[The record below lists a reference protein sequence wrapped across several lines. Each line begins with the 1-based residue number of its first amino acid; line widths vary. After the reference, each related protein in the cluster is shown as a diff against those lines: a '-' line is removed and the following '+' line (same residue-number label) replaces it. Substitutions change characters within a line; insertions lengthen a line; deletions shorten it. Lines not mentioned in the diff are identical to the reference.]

1 MPKAYPTPSNKIY
14 SWTDF
19 KKQKVDPR
27 RSRILVGGCFDLL
40 HYGHVRFLEE
50 ARALEDILIVAIESD
65 EFIIKSKKRKPIH
78 TQAERAHNLAAL
90 MAVDY
95 IITLPYLT
103 TDQKYRQ
110 LVVDIH
116 PSTIAVT
123 VGDPQIQN
131 KKAHGKLIGASV
143 VSLPHYKK
151 FASSHIS
158 RNASIYRD

>member
-19 KKQKVDPR
+19 KKQKIDPKK
-27 RSRILVGGCFDLL
+27 SRILVGGCFDLL

-50 ARALEDILIVAIESD
+50 ARALGDILIVAIESD

-78 TQAERAHNLAAL
+78 IQTERAHNLAAL
-90 MAVDY
+90 MVVDY
-95 IITLPYLT
+95 IITLPYLV

-110 LVVDIH
+110 LVADIH

-131 KKAHGKLIGASV
+131 KKAHGQLIGATV